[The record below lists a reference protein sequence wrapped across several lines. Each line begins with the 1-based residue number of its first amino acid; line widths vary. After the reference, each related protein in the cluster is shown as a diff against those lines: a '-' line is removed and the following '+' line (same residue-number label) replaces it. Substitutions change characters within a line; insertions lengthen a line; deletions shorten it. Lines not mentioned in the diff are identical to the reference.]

1 MTELD
6 SFTPIDKSK
15 IQLGQP
21 SSFIIYD
28 AWGNVLLGL
37 GALIETQEQFDNLVE
52 NGYQS
57 ESMWDSVTPLEA
69 AVKEADKTT
78 LNGETKSKLVELNK
92 ESIMLDL
99 DSVRWH
105 VGETFFLQV
114 HDNALIRY
122 TVKLIGFVKNK
133 SIFVTAPMV
142 DGKVAL
148 IRDGQTFIVRAFPG
162 KKAYAFTASAIKSV
176 FSPHPYL
183 HLSYPKLVRCTAIRQ
198 SSRASVKI
206 IAAVTVGN
214 PEQTAAATLTDLS
227 MGGTSGIIK
236 RQLGKKNDKGVIKFK
251 VNAAGNIEY
260 LTIDVILRSISPTE
274 NANEFRH
281 GFEFVDVPAQA
292 NLVLSAFVHQT
303 LAEIE

>member
-78 LNGETKSKLVELNK
+78 LNGETKSKPVELNK

-260 LTIDVILRSISPTE
+260 LTIDMILRSISPTE

>member
-78 LNGETKSKLVELNK
+78 LNGETKSKPVELNK

-206 IAAVTVGN
+206 IAAVTVGK

-236 RQLGKKNDKGVIKFK
+236 RQLGKKNDRGVIKFK

-260 LTIDVILRSISPTE
+260 LTIDMILRSISPTE